1 VSITSNTGPLI
12 ALAKSDHLGL
22 LRDRFGEVRI
32 PPAVESELFAKAG
45 PETIRLQSAMRHYL
59 RRVDAATLS
68 PLAATR
74 VGHLGRGEKQAIA
87 AALSGAT
94 PLLIDD
100 YQAREAAKDLGL
112 TITGTVGVV
121 LKAKEVGFV
130 AAALPI
136 LVQIRRDGYW
146 LSDAILRHAASIAG
160 E

>member
-22 LRDRFGEVRI
+22 LRDLFGEVRI

-74 VGHLGRGEKQAIA
+74 VGHLGGGGEAGDRRGPVR
-87 AALSGAT
+87 GN
-94 PLLIDD
+94 PPPH
-100 YQAREAAKDLGL
+100 RR
-112 TITGTVGVV
+112 
-121 LKAKEVGFV
+121 
-130 AAALPI
+130 LP
-136 LVQIRRDGYW
+136 G
-146 LSDAILRHAASIAG
+146 S
-160 E
+160 